1 MSDLT
6 DDNSAN
12 VRKEA
17 NETNEHMPRKHVY
30 AKSTV
35 QDDASFRD

>member
-6 DDNSAN
+6 DDNTAN

-17 NETNEHMPRKHVY
+17 NETNEHMPWKDAY

-35 QDDASFRD
+35 RDVASCTD